1 MYESSVGQSRDP
13 SLLSLHSDP
22 GKRQIVTPHERSG
35 LTIAVVA
42 SVSSIKQKAKSDVE
56 LVKTGS
62 LSKFRIV

>member
-1 MYESSVGQSRDP
+1 
-13 SLLSLHSDP
+13 LSLHSDP